1 MTQPLSIADYYPRLP
16 PWRVVPAPSRVLAWR
31 DRLRQRAALAR
42 LDDRLLADV
51 GLSRAVAEAESL
63 RWD

>member
-1 MTQPLSIADYYPRLP
+1 MTHSLSIVDYNPRLP
-16 PWRVVPAPSRVLAWR
+16 PWRVAPAPPRVLAWSY
-31 DRLRQRAALAR
+31 RLRLRAALAR

-51 GLSRAVAEAESL
+51 GLSREDAEAESQ

>member
-1 MTQPLSIADYYPRLP
+1 MTHPLSTVDFDPRLP
-16 PWRVVPAPSRVLAWR
+16 HWRVAPAPSRLLDWSE
-31 DRLRQRAALAR
+31 RLRQRTALAR

-51 GLSRAVAEAESL
+51 GLSRQEAAAESL

>member
-1 MTQPLSIADYYPRLP
+1 MTHPLSIVDYNPRLP
-16 PWRVVPAPSRVLAWR
+16 PWRISPAPSRLLAWS
-31 DRLRQRAALAR
+31 DRLRQRAAVAR

-51 GLSRAVAEAESL
+51 GLSRDDDVAESK

>member
-1 MTQPLSIADYYPRLP
+1 MTHPLSIVDYNPRLP
-16 PWRVVPAPSRVLAWR
+16 PWRVAPAPSRVLAWSE
-31 DRLRQRAALAR
+31 RLRQRAALAR

-51 GLSRAVAEAESL
+51 GLSQEVAAAESR